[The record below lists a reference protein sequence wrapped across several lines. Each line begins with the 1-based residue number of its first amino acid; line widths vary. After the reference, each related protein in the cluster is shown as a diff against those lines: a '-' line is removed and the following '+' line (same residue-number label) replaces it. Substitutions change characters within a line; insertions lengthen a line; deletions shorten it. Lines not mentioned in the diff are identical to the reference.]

1 MTSNTKL
8 KKYPVISM
16 TIGIIIIIIFSLYQT
31 NAIKSLPC
39 NKGIIDNFKG
49 TFIHIDQ
56 IHLLFNI
63 YGLYTLSRVEIK
75 LGKRKFLILIL
86 FLLLSNSILET
97 FMYHLLPT
105 IPCSIG
111 ISDLLFGIL
120 SYEIVS
126 KQGINVNV
134 LIAIFLSVLLPSLQL
149 ENVSFSGHIIGAI
162 NGIISGIIYSKISK

>member
-1 MTSNTKL
+1 MTFNIKV
-8 KKYPVISM
+8 KHPVIS
-16 TIGIIIIIIFSLYQT
+16 ISLSIIIIIIFSLYQT

-49 TFIHIDQ
+49 TFVHIDQ
-56 IHLLFNI
+56 IHLLFNL
-63 YGLYTLSRVEIK
+63 YGLYALSRVELK
-75 LGKRKFLILIL
+75 LGKTKFLALIL
-86 FLLLSNSILET
+86 FLVLCNLVLET
-97 FMYHLLPT
+97 LMYHFVPS

-126 KQGINVNV
+126 KQGINLNV
-134 LIAIFLSVLLPSLQL
+134 LIAIFFSVLIPSLQL
-149 ENVSFSGHIIGAI
+149 ENVSFSGHMTGAI